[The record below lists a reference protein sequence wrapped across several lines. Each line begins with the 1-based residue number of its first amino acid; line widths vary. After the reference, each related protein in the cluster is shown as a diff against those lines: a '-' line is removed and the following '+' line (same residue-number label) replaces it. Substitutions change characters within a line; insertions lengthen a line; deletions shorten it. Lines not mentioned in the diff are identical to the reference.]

1 MKDMTLNR
9 YRVIFDKFKIL
20 SHLLL
25 NYLNLRN
32 RGDLNPDLTP
42 KIHRKR
48 CVHHLHF
55 GSIPPRASRMT
66 VKK

>member
-32 RGDLNPDLTP
+32 RGDSNPDLTP

-48 CVHHLHF
+48 CVPIYTSVPFHR
-55 GSIPPRASRMT
+55 GPRG
-66 VKK
+66 